1 MFAKTSRIG
10 FAVIVLIAWAAPA
23 VADVVNGD
31 FESGSL
37 SNWQPGT
44 FNGALAE
51 VVNGYGGN
59 STYVAH
65 LKAETTYTWD
75 DGQSLWDG
83 SAQQAALQQGVFTIY
98 SLTTV
103 AGETA
108 LEFDGLAL
116 ITGEDMSPPS
126 VNVSAAGGS
135 AGGTTVTSASWNA
148 YTFDLIDPL
157 APPGLLGAGSPIN
170 IAFNVAVAAPFR
182 TGDYDGEQVTQTVE
196 LYLDNVHLTPVPGA
210 GVLMLA
216 GAAAMLRRR
225 RR

>member
-37 SNWQPGT
+37 SDWEPGT
-44 FNGALAE
+44 SNGGVAE

-75 DGQSLWDG
+75 DPQSVWNG
-83 SAQQAALQQGVFTIY
+83 STQQAWLQQGFFTIY

-103 AGETA
+103 AGESEET
-108 LEFDGLAL
+108 EGGHLA
-116 ITGEDMSPPS
+116 
-126 VNVSAAGGS
+126 A
-135 AGGTTVTSASWNA
+135 
-148 YTFDLIDPL
+148 
-157 APPGLLGAGSPIN
+157 
-170 IAFNVAVAAPFR
+170 
-182 TGDYDGEQVTQTVE
+182 
-196 LYLDNVHLTPVPGA
+196 
-210 GVLMLA
+210 
-216 GAAAMLRRR
+216 
-225 RR
+225 